1 MIRRPPRSTRTDTL
15 FPYTTLFRSKWWLSA
30 IEGVCYPRRG
40 RPIMTCNLLLW
51 RWSEDYN
58 SPAKR
63 KKKGVK
69 FADITA
75 QFAKTGD
82 HAAIGEA
89 DVAAF
94 RADVDR
100 AFGADEDSR
109 PFVFEQYARCA
120 VINYTSVVRFDLVP
134 KISDLGR
141 RFGLNAAEF

>member
-1 MIRRPPRSTRTDTL
+1 
-15 FPYTTLFRSKWWLSA
+15 
-30 IEGVCYPRRG
+30 
-40 RPIMTCNLLLW
+40 MTCNLLLW

-109 PFVFEQYARCA
+109 PFVFEQSARCA
-120 VINYTSVVRFDLVP
+120 VINYTSVVRFDLE
-134 KISDLGR
+134 IGR
-141 RFGLNAAEF
+141 ASCRERVCQYV

>member
-1 MIRRPPRSTRTDTL
+1 
-15 FPYTTLFRSKWWLSA
+15 
-30 IEGVCYPRRG
+30 
-40 RPIMTCNLLLW
+40 MTCNLLLW

-120 VINYTSVVRFDLVP
+120 VINYTSVVSR
-134 KISDLGR
+134 SEER
-141 RFGLNAAEF
+141 RVGKECVSTCRSRWSRYH